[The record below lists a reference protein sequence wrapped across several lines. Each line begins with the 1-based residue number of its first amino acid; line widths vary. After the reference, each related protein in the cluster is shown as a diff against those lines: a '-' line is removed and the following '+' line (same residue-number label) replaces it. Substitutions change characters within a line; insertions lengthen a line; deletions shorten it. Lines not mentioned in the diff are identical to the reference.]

1 VIRPEPGELQELVQ
15 DLHRQGTPWLPAGLG
30 SRLDWGAPLA
40 PCTVVSCGALRGI
53 REHSPGDFTI
63 TVGAGTPLEELQEAL
78 APHRQWLALDPP
90 FEAGPLTALT
100 PGTSQ
105 PTNPRPNQGSIGG
118 LVARGLAGGYRER
131 YLGVRDQIIGLRLLR
146 ADGVEAMAGGKV
158 VKNVAG
164 YDLMRLLCG
173 SWGSLGLIT
182 ELTLRT
188 LPVPPQRR
196 GLLLSGSLEEL
207 MAAVARLLRSGLT
220 PERLDLWSP
229 ALAAAA
235 GQAPSPLLLVGL
247 ASVNDASLDA
257 QVEGLAESLGGAG
270 GGGGAVGGGGVVKTG
285 DVAAALAM
293 RCCSAA
299 ELATL
304 LSWGRGG
311 RLGASPTAATT
322 TSAGEP
328 RTSTG
333 ASATPPTEPV
343 PDPAN
348 TPDPAAWLLRLG
360 VTPSRGGE
368 LLAHPALADLPV
380 NLSAGSGLAL
390 AWARAGFPAEQVR
403 ELRHHCQALGG
414 HLTVLRQPDAPDPAT
429 ALPAWEDAPSR
440 PMIEAIKA
448 RFDPKGQLAPGRL
461 PGVARPSL
469 GPRSC

>member
-1 VIRPEPGELQELVQ
+1 MAQGRNATGNRAPAGRPPWHHRAVIRPEPGELQELVR

-40 PCTVVSCGALRGI
+40 PCTVVSCAALGGI

-90 FEAGPLTALT
+90 FEAGPLTPLT
-100 PGTSQ
+100 PGSGQ
-105 PTNPRPNQGSIGG
+105 PPSPTQGSIGG

-196 GLLLSGSLEEL
+196 GLLFSGPLEEL
-207 MAAVARLLRSGLT
+207 MAAVAKLLRFGLT

-229 ALAAAA
+229 TLAAAA
-235 GQAPSPLLLVGL
+235 GQARSPLLLVGL
-247 ASVNDASLDA
+247 ASVNEASLDA
-257 QVEGLAESLGGAG
+257 QVAALAKGLNGAEGSGKGGA
-270 GGGGAVGGGGVVKTG
+270 APT
-285 DVAAALAM
+285 ALAM
-293 RCCSAA
+293 RSCSAV
-299 ELATL
+299 ELASL
-304 LSWGRGG
+304 LTWGRQG
-311 RLGASPTAATT
+311 RPGLSAAATMPRVDKAA
-322 TSAGEP
+322 TSE
-328 RTSTG
+328 
-333 ASATPPTEPV
+333 
-343 PDPAN
+343 
-348 TPDPAAWLLRLG
+348 PDPAAWLLRLG
-360 VTPSRGGE
+360 VTPTRGGE
-368 LLAHPALADLPV
+368 LLAHPALAELPV
-380 NLSAGSGLAL
+380 NLAAGSGLAL
-390 AWARAGFPAEQVR
+390 TWADAGFPAEQVR
-403 ELRHHCQALGG
+403 ELRRHCQALGG
-414 HLTVLRQPDAPDPAT
+414 HLTVLRQPGSPDPAA
-429 ALPAWEDAPSR
+429 ALAAWEDAPSR

-448 RFDPKGQLAPGRL
+448 QFDPKAQLAPGRL
-461 PGVARPSL
+461 PGVARPRL
-469 GPRSC
+469 GLPSR